1 MAAFQPIQDVNI
13 GNLRLTFGAE
23 ISYNK
28 SMISNIISYVIRICL
43 IASLWILVW
52 KCIEPKTQL
61 ARILRAAVLV
71 LGLLVVLALTRIT
84 GF

>member
-1 MAAFQPIQDVNI
+1 
-13 GNLRLTFGAE
+13 
-23 ISYNK
+23 
-28 SMISNIISYVIRICL
+28 MIANIISYVIRICL

-61 ARILRAAVLV
+61 TRILRAAVLV
-71 LGLLVVLALTRIT
+71 LGLLAVLALTKIN